1 MSDADASRPSWT
13 FFTSHARVLSVIARD
28 PEARVRDIAAV
39 CLLTERAVQGILAD
53 LEAGGYLTRQR
64 NGRRNTYRVVPGTE
78 VRHPADRGRAVAD
91 ALDLPVEQHT
101 GGSDPPATSGG
112 SGGSGGSGDR
122 DAPGDRDAHGDRDA
136 PGRTDEGPFGH
147 EAH

>member
-91 ALDLPVEQHT
+91 ALDLPVE
-101 GGSDPPATSGG
+101 PFPGG
-112 SGGSGGSGDR
+112 SGTSASSGGPDGSG
-122 DAPGDRDAHGDRDA
+122 APGDRDSPGDRGGHDDRQA
-136 PGRTDEGPFGH
+136 PGRADEGPFEH